1 MNTIQINGSYSMI
14 KKFIQE
20 GGIIFSNTELDK
32 AIKLYIN
39 YQISSDVKRN
49 TIVRKSGIA
58 YLFFRYLQT
67 RDLSLKSLTK
77 ENIYDFLN
85 DLIKINWKISYIDRQ
100 KYDFKV
106 FLNWLFQ
113 NNIINISG
121 DSILPRINW
130 HERTNIKTY
139 YSKDEVISLI
149 NAMDI
154 KTNDGKED
162 FLIISFIC
170 YLGLRISDIVNLKI
184 NNIDFQQNK
193 IKIIQYKTKEL
204 LSLPLIDEV
213 KYPLIDYLKNV
224 RPQDADIDYIFIT
237 TEKPYRH
244 KEWLRRKSRMVE
256 KYLKKAGVNIN
267 GRKHGFHA
275 LRFSFSTML
284 LNENNSLYS
293 ISTILGH
300 QNTKT
305 TMTYLDIDVSK
316 LKDLA
321 LEVPYVEVL

>member
-1 MNTIQINGSYSMI
+1 MNTIQIDGSYSMI
-14 KKFIQE
+14 RKFIQE
-20 GGIIFSNTELDK
+20 GGVIFSNKELDK

-39 YQISSDVKRN
+39 YQISSNVKEN

-58 YLFFRYLQT
+58 YLFSRYLET
-67 RDLSLKSLTK
+67 KKLSLKSITK
-77 ENIYDFLN
+77 ENVYDFLN
-85 DLIKINWKISYIDRQ
+85 DLTKTNWKISYIDRQ
-100 KYDFKV
+100 KYDLKV
-106 FLNWLFQ
+106 YLNWLFQ
-113 NNIINISG
+113 NSLINISG

-139 YSKDEVISLI
+139 YSKDEIISLL
-149 NAMDI
+149 NAIDI
-154 KTNDGKED
+154 KTAKGKED

-170 YLGLRISDIVNLKI
+170 YLGLRISDIVNLKV

-193 IKIIQYKTKEL
+193 IKIIQYKTKEVL
-204 LSLPLIDEV
+204 TLPLIDEI

-224 RPQDADIDYIFIT
+224 RPQDADINYVFIT
-237 TEKPYRH
+237 TERPYKH
-244 KEWLRRKSRMVE
+244 KEWLNRKSRMVE

-300 QNTKT
+300 QNIKT

>member
-1 MNTIQINGSYSMI
+1 MNTIRIDGSCSMI
-14 KKFIQE
+14 RKFIKE
-20 GGIIFSNTELDK
+20 GGVIFSNKELDR

-39 YQISSDVKRN
+39 YQNSSNVKEN

-58 YLFFRYLQT
+58 YLFSRYLET
-67 RDLSLKSLTK
+67 KKLSLKSITK
-77 ENIYDFLN
+77 ENVYDFLN
-85 DLIKINWKISYIDRQ
+85 DLTKTNWKISYIDRQ
-100 KYDFKV
+100 KYDLKV
-106 FLNWLFQ
+106 YLNWLFQ
-113 NNIINISG
+113 NNLINISG

-139 YSKDEVISLI
+139 YSRDEIISLM
-149 NAMDI
+149 NAIDI
-154 KTNDGKED
+154 KTAKGKED

-170 YLGLRISDIVNLKI
+170 YLGLRISDIVNLKV

-193 IKIIQYKTKEL
+193 ITIIQYKTKEIL
-204 LSLPLIDEV
+204 TLPLIDEI

-224 RPQDADIDYIFIT
+224 RPQGADIDYVFIT

-244 KEWLRRKSRMVE
+244 KEWLRHESRIIG

-267 GRKHGFHA
+267 DRKHGFHA

-293 ISTILGH
+293 ISTLLGH
-300 QNTKT
+300 QNIKT

-321 LEVPYVEVL
+321 LEVPYVETL

>member
-1 MNTIQINGSYSMI
+1 MNTIQIKGSFSMI
-14 KKFIQE
+14 RKFIKE
-20 GGIIFSNTELDK
+20 GGIILFNKELDK
-32 AIKLYIN
+32 TIKLYIN
-39 YQISSDVKRN
+39 YQISSDVKEN

-58 YLFFRYLQT
+58 YLFFRYLES
-67 RDLSLKSLTK
+67 RKISLKSITK
-77 ENIYDFLN
+77 ENMYDFLN
-85 DLIKINWKISYIDRQ
+85 DLIKINWRISYVDRQ
-100 KYDFKV
+100 KYDLKV

-139 YSKDEVISLI
+139 YSRDEIIALI
-149 NAMDI
+149 NAIDI
-154 KTNDGKED
+154 KTNKGKED

-170 YLGLRISDIVNLKI
+170 YLGLRISDIVNLKV

-193 IKIIQYKTKEL
+193 IKIIQYKTKGA
-204 LSLPLIDEV
+204 LSLPLIDEI

-300 QNTKT
+300 QNIKT
-305 TMTYLDIDVSK
+305 TITYLDIDISK